1 MKFKFF
7 LLGTLAATI
16 FIGLIFFVLVKWS
29 AKTTEEDIRR
39 DMEISNSIFAE
50 ITLIENFDL
59 NKFIPVSNEKVS
71 FENDVVII
79 NFWATWCKPCIIEME
94 DFENLY
100 REKRLD
106 FDFIFA
112 SNEDFEKIK
121 NFKIKN
127 EDKFNLP
134 FYYYNNETLME
145 GIEKNF
151 LPTTY
156 IFNKKSKVA
165 FKISG
170 VNKWNSDLFK
180 QLIRTLSYD

>member
-1 MKFKFF
+1 MKIKYF
-7 LLGTLAATI
+7 LLGTLVATI
-16 FIGLIFFVLVKWS
+16 FFGLIIFVLIKWS
-29 AKTTEEDIRR
+29 AKTTEKDIKS
-39 DMEISNSIFAE
+39 ELETSNSVFAE

-59 NKFIPVSNEKVS
+59 NKFIPVSNENVS
-71 FENDVVII
+71 FESDIVLI

-100 REKRLD
+100 KEKSLD

-112 SNEDFEKIK
+112 SNEDLEKIK
-121 NFKIKN
+121 NFKVKN
-127 EDKFNLP
+127 ENKFNLP

-156 IFNKKSKVA
+156 ILNKKSKVA
-165 FKISG
+165 FKING
-170 VNKWNSDLFK
+170 VNNWNSELFK
-180 QLIRTLSYD
+180 QFLSTLSCD